1 MSSRIKISSMPSSLS
16 RRVHPGVRQKWGS
29 GGPGRHTQ
37 GRVGNGTLV
46 SCIKKCVYC
55 ADERE
60 YRAPPLWVAP
70 LINPNSRTPQPV
82 AGQKE

>member
-16 RRVHPGVRQKWGS
+16 RWVLPCFLRNRGGS
-29 GGPGRHTQ
+29 YLGW
-37 GRVGNGTLV
+37 VGNGTLV

>member
-16 RRVHPGVRQKWGS
+16 RRVHPSFPRKWGS
-29 GGPGRHTQ
+29 GEPGRHTH
-37 GRVGNGTLV
+37 GRDGDGTLV
-46 SCIKKCVYC
+46 SCIKKCAYC

-60 YRAPPLWVAP
+60 YGRPVLGRVP
-70 LINPNSRTPQPV
+70 INPNSRTPQPV